1 MFALLGIRLGELSR
15 LTADQVRA
23 GRLSV
28 LDKGRR
34 QYLSIPTCLRRELLD
49 YVRWQ
54 GLRTGPVFVTRNGK
68 AMSRTQVTSAIQS
81 LCRDAQV
88 EKAKCNPRCL
98 RKLYLA
104 TRSEIERNVRILAE
118 QAYEQ
123 ILDAEQLGTE
133 DSGPRRRGKH
143 GC

>member
-1 MFALLGIRLGELSR
+1 MTAQNAIHELK
-15 LTADQVRA
+15 QVRQYCSA
-23 GRLSV
+23 RAIPAIDYAIQV
-28 LDKGRR
+28 L
-34 QYLSIPTCLRRELLD
+34 
-49 YVRWQ
+49 Q
-54 GLRTGPVFVTRNGK
+54 GLAEREKR
-68 AMSRTQVTSAIQS
+68 
-81 LCRDAQV
+81 V
-88 EKAKCNPRCL
+88 EEAKCNPWCL